1 MVAFIGV
8 GLHWLSLL
16 AAGVCVVLRFR
27 ASRGVQRQ
35 QMRWVAAGAAVPVAA
50 LTLGIPGALQLLPG
64 TISNVVL
71 GNIVYPAIAI
81 AVAVLRYRLWD
92 LDRLI
97 SRTVTYAV
105 ITVLL
110 VVTPW
115 TPHFW
120 R

>member
-1 MVAFIGV
+1 
-8 GLHWLSLL
+8 
-16 AAGVCVVLRFR
+16 
-27 ASRGVQRQ
+27 
-35 QMRWVAAGAAVPVAA
+35 MRWVAAGAAVPVAA